1 MQLWKQPCHDTDQI
15 GRQSCLS
22 GAVHLG
28 IGQKEIFRRLCHILI
43 QVKLLFKQLLP
54 RGRRQFSAALDQ
66 IFPFH
71 IR

>member
-1 MQLWKQPCHDTDQI
+1 MQLWKQPCHDADQI

-28 IGQKEIFRRLCHILI
+28 IGQK
-43 QVKLLFKQLLP
+43 VKLLFKQLLP
-54 RGRRQFSAALDQ
+54 RGRCQFSAALDQ